1 MHFQKQFVDVSG
13 QHGLMI
19 MIGWNIVF
27 QRMQPIVSIAFYLGE
42 KQSMKSL
49 VMLFLVRLAMII
61 GRMQQIEDFQSIVG
75 LLMAA
80 TTRQENVPMTLVI
93 KGQVSHVSLSLIL

>member
-27 QRMQPIVSIAFYLGE
+27 QRMHPIVSIAFLFRREAEHE
-42 KQSMKSL
+42 KFGHVVFSKTGYDNWKNAENRG
-49 VMLFLVRLAMII
+49 FPEHCR
-61 GRMQQIEDFQSIVG
+61 

>member
-1 MHFQKQFVDVSG
+1 
-13 QHGLMI
+13 

-42 KQSMKSL
+42 KQSIKSL

-61 GRMQQIEDFQSIVG
+61 GGMQQIEDSQSIVG
-75 LLMAA
+75 VLMAA
-80 TTRQENVPMTLVI
+80 TTRQENVRMTLVI
-93 KGQVSHVSLSLIL
+93 KGQVSHVSLSPIL